1 MISSNYTGSGKV
13 SQKRRI
19 YDYLVRFG
27 SITQAQAFEDI
38 GVSRLA
44 ARIADLRNDGVQIG
58 SEWVKKTNR
67 YGEPVMIKR
76 YRLI

>member
-1 MISSNYTGSGKV
+1 M

>member
-1 MISSNYTGSGKV
+1 M

-58 SEWVKKTNR
+58 SEWVKKTSR

>member
-1 MISSNYTGSGKV
+1 MAQRHRV
-13 SQKRRI
+13 
-19 YDYLVRFG
+19 YDYMRRFG

-44 ARIADLRNDGVQIG
+44 ACVADLRNDGIAIS

-76 YRLI
+76 CRLI